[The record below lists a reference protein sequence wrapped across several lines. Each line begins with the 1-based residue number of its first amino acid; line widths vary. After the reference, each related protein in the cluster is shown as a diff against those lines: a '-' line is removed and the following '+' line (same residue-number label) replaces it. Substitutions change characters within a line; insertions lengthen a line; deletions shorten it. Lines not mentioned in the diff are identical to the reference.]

1 MATKTRAKGAR
12 AAGRRS
18 KPAARKQAVKR
29 GKAPAR
35 AAGRAKAGTAAKTRS
50 TARARKP
57 PARAGAQR
65 KRAAR
70 AAAPPAA
77 ASAASRELAAL
88 KVRFQREKAAFEKRL
103 TESVREI
110 GQLRH
115 HEARAAQLERQLKE
129 RDETIGQLRSQL
141 SELRT
146 RELAP
151 PEDEEV
157 QPSLALGERGTRD
170 LDFDEDVEP
179 GDEDDDLV

>member
-12 AAGRRS
+12 TTARRS
-18 KPAARKQAVKR
+18 KPAARKRAVKR
-29 GKAPAR
+29 GKAPKR
-35 AAGRAKAGTAAKTRS
+35 GSGRATGGGTKKRPSRTRRPAAK
-50 TARARKP
+50 AAVPRK
-57 PARAGAQR
+57 
-65 KRAAR
+65 AAR
-70 AAAPPAA
+70 PAA
-77 ASAASRELAAL
+77 TGAASRELATL
-88 KVRFQREKAAFEKRL
+88 KVRFQREKTTLEKRL

-141 SELRT
+141 SELRN

-157 QPSLALGERGTRD
+157 QPSLALGEREPND
-170 LDFDEDVEP
+170 LDFDEEVDP
-179 GDEDDDLV
+179 EDDELI